1 MPRRRI
7 TARKQEF
14 LLFAPVCSDT
24 ERFLIAKSCPAR
36 FYQVFVKT
44 FESLIHRRLSLP
56 SFAIV
61 TRSGDNDTSEVL
73 DFIRCGIGTTV
84 ALEIRGESLER
95 RSKVKKICILT
106 VAIVFTWLT
115 VASAQVWVD
124 PYTRKDG
131 TYVGGHYRSRPYGNP
146 YNNRSYPG
154 KVNPYTGKPAA
165 GNPNRYLEQ
174 YQNRNNFRSHSP
186 NQYQLNPY
194 QRRW

>member
-1 MPRRRI
+1 MLRYGKVLDCQKLPGEI
-7 TARKQEF
+7 
-14 LLFAPVCSDT
+14 
-24 ERFLIAKSCPAR
+24 
-36 FYQVFVKT
+36 
-44 FESLIHRRLSLP
+44 LP
-56 SFAIV
+56 SIRKNVRESHSPEIVSAKLCFAIV

-131 TYVGGHYRSRPYGNP
+131 TYVGGPYRSRPYGNP

-165 GNPNRYLEQ
+165 ANPNRYLEQ